1 MKTLF
6 IMFIVGICVIGWR
19 SPEIMQIIGMAGAA
33 QDPAAI
39 SLKALNGTPATA
51 TATAKMQQPMT
62 ADEFAKL
69 SKTDP
74 HAYQKF
80 INSYQAN
87 QERSEVDKLMNF
99 FTRGKFE

>member
-1 MKTLF
+1 LKTML
-6 IMFIVGICVIGWR
+6 IMFIVGICAIGWR
-19 SPEIMQIIGMAGAA
+19 SPEIMQAIGMAGAA
-33 QDPAAI
+33 QDPAGI
-39 SLKALNGTPATA
+39 SLKSLNATPAKA
-51 TATAKMQQPMT
+51 ALQLQPMT

-80 INSYQAN
+80 INSYQVD

>member
-1 MKTLF
+1 
-6 IMFIVGICVIGWR
+6 MFIVGICAIGLR
-19 SPEIMQIIGMAGAA
+19 SPEIMQAIGMAGAA
-33 QDPAAI
+33 QDPATI
-39 SLKALNGTPATA
+39 SLQALNAAPGKPQ
-51 TATAKMQQPMT
+51 QQPMT

-74 HAYQKF
+74 KAYQKF
-80 INSYQAN
+80 INSYQAD